1 MTLAAPGHFATEV
14 LSALRY
20 SRLDFDH
27 AESAAGALDDIDL
40 VTDCSPESARP
51 LGYTLRMEHSVAIVE
66 IAGRDS
72 VAAAVAAV
80 REHGFRT
87 LVPTIAFTGTETGD
101 RSAPGRAVAVLKKIL
116 GDRADVREPL
126 ALSDPALWSAMNARP
141 AAELQRRFGVY
152 SPCLACHLY
161 LHLLRVPLAW
171 SHDNAPVISGER
183 DSHDGRI
190 KLSQT
195 SASIAA
201 AERVLAHAGVQL
213 LQPVQHATGEE
224 IAELVDGGWDEEQG
238 QLGCQL
244 AGNYV
249 NFDGSVSYDKAGY
262 ERYLAEYFEPVG
274 RAVIDAWRAERD
286 GGPAADFNAV
296 VRSVLEG

>member
-1 MTLAAPGHFATEV
+1 MDRSL
-14 LSALRY
+14 
-20 SRLDFDH
+20 
-27 AESAAGALDDIDL
+27 
-40 VTDCSPESARP
+40 
-51 LGYTLRMEHSVAIVE
+51 AIVE

-80 REHGFRT
+80 REHGYRT

-101 RSAPGRAVAVLKKIL
+101 RQAPMRAVRVLRGLL
-116 GDRADVREPL
+116 GERVHVREPI

-141 AAELQRRFGVY
+141 AAEIQQRFGVY

-171 SHDNAPVISGER
+171 SEDGAPVIAGER
-183 DSHDGRI
+183 ETHDGRI

-195 SASIAA
+195 PASIAA
-201 AERVLAHAGVQL
+201 TERVLAHAGVRL
-213 LQPVQHATGEE
+213 LEPVRTMSGEQV
-224 IAELVDGGWDEEQG
+224 AELVGGDWDQKAG

-244 AGNYV
+244 SGNYV
-249 NFDGSVSYDKAGY
+249 NFDGSVTYDETGH

-274 RAVIDAWRAERD
+274 RAVIDAWRAERE
-286 GGPAADFNAV
+286 GGPAADFNTV
-296 VRSVLEG
+296 VRRVFER